1 MSVQRKSTEFLQLNM
16 NQGKVRKSI
25 CAFENDSV
33 PRTIIFTIS
42 DNGMLMD
49 LSDLLFAEIFIKK
62 SNGYE
67 SDQACII
74 NGNSVEYTLRSSDI
88 TPVGRHEAQL
98 FLTFEDGTVLTTA
111 TFWIEVHAKILNQSD
126 QKSMNEY
133 TSITQQL
140 VLAEERAKAA
150 LDAKES
156 AEESVNR
163 ANECVTLIAGMEEN
177 VQKLETQTEANANVA
192 KEKAT
197 AADKSAIDAG
207 EARDSAIAAS
217 NSAKTYEQK
226 VTDKAVEILN
236 AESHAAEYAA
246 SANESAVQAK
256 ASESASATSAQEA
269 KKAESNATSQATAS
283 EISAKN
289 AKVSETNAEKSNTE
303 ATNSANKAEN
313 ARNIAIEASNN
324 AKAYEQRV
332 TDKAVE
338 ILSAESYAAE
348 YAASANESALQAK
361 ASESAS
367 ATSAQEAKLSET
379 NATTQ
384 ATTSETSAKNAKVSE
399 TNAETFNTEA
409 SNSASKAKVSETN
422 ATTQATASET
432 SAKNAK
438 VSETNAATSA
448 KSASSAAA
456 GAATSETNANTYAT
470 QASASATNAKN
481 SETQALGYEKN
492 AKSYMGSAQEFYKKC
507 EEIAQGLGGS
517 LMPMGTI
524 TFAQMN
530 TAQKKAG
537 YMYNISDG
545 FTTDARFKEGAG
557 ITYPPG
563 TNVYYTTDSY
573 WDCMAGTSVVGV
585 KGNNEKSY
593 RTGNVNITKED
604 IELGNVPNV
613 TTNNQTPTFTK
624 ASVRQSPQSGET
636 LTVILGKLLKIV
648 DDLSAIAFTAKYSDL
663 IGAPSIPSKVS
674 ELENDKKYISSYVNT
689 WKANT
694 SSSEGYVASGAGQKN
709 KVWKTDANGVPAW
722 RTDENTTYKEATSTS
737 QGLMSAA
744 DKKEL
749 LMCGYPHTPS

>member
-283 EISAKN
+283 EI
-289 AKVSETNAEKSNTE
+289 
-303 ATNSANKAEN
+303 
-313 ARNIAIEASNN
+313 
-324 AKAYEQRV
+324 
-332 TDKAVE
+332 
-338 ILSAESYAAE
+338 
-348 YAASANESALQAK
+348 
-361 ASESAS
+361 
-367 ATSAQEAKLSET
+367 
-379 NATTQ
+379 
-384 ATTSETSAKNAKVSE
+384 SAKNAKVSE

-709 KVWKTDANGVPAW
+709 KGWKTDANGVPAW

>member
-88 TPVGRHEAQL
+88 SPVGRHEAQL
-98 FLTFEDGTVLTTA
+98 FLTFVDGTVLTTA
-111 TFWIEVHAKILNQSD
+111 TFWIDVHKKLLNQSD
-126 QKSMNEY
+126 QKCMNEY

-140 VLAEERAKAA
+140 VLAEDRAKAA
-150 LDAKES
+150 LGAKES

-177 VQKLETQTEANANVA
+177 VQKLKTQTEENANVA
-192 KEKAT
+192 QEKAT
-197 AADKSAIDAG
+197 AANKSATDAG

-217 NSAKTYEQK
+217 NSAKAYEQK
-226 VTDKAVEILN
+226 VTDKALEILN
-236 AESHAAEYAA
+236 AETHAAEYAA
-246 SANESAVQAK
+246 SANESAVKAK
-256 ASESASATSAQEA
+256 ESESASATSAQEA
-269 KKAESNATSQATAS
+269 KTAETNATSQATAS
-283 EISAKN
+283 E
-289 AKVSETNAEKSNTE
+289 
-303 ATNSANKAEN
+303 
-313 ARNIAIEASNN
+313 
-324 AKAYEQRV
+324 
-332 TDKAVE
+332 
-338 ILSAESYAAE
+338 
-348 YAASANESALQAK
+348 
-361 ASESAS
+361 
-367 ATSAQEAKLSET
+367 
-379 NATTQ
+379 
-384 ATTSETSAKNAKVSE
+384 TSAKNAKASE

-448 KSASSAAA
+448 KSASSAAE
-456 GAATSETNANTYAT
+456 GAAASETNANTYAT
-470 QASASATNAKN
+470 KASTAATNAKN

-492 AKSYMGSAQEFYKKC
+492 AKLYMSSAQEFYKKC

-524 TFAQMN
+524 TFAQMD

-537 YMYNISDG
+537 YLYNISDG

-624 ASVRQSPQSGET
+624 ASVRQSPQSGEK
-636 LTVILGKLLKIV
+636 LTVILGKLLKVV
-648 DDLSAIAFTAKYSDL
+648 DDLSEIAFTAQYSDL
-663 IGAPSIPSKVS
+663 IGVPHIPSKVS

>member
-283 EISAKN
+283 EI
-289 AKVSETNAEKSNTE
+289 
-303 ATNSANKAEN
+303 
-313 ARNIAIEASNN
+313 
-324 AKAYEQRV
+324 
-332 TDKAVE
+332 
-338 ILSAESYAAE
+338 
-348 YAASANESALQAK
+348 
-361 ASESAS
+361 
-367 ATSAQEAKLSET
+367 
-379 NATTQ
+379 
-384 ATTSETSAKNAKVSE
+384 SAKNAKVSE

>member
-283 EISAKN
+283 EI
-289 AKVSETNAEKSNTE
+289 
-303 ATNSANKAEN
+303 
-313 ARNIAIEASNN
+313 
-324 AKAYEQRV
+324 
-332 TDKAVE
+332 
-338 ILSAESYAAE
+338 
-348 YAASANESALQAK
+348 
-361 ASESAS
+361 
-367 ATSAQEAKLSET
+367 
-379 NATTQ
+379 
-384 ATTSETSAKNAKVSE
+384 
-399 TNAETFNTEA
+399 
-409 SNSASKAKVSETN
+409 
-422 ATTQATASET
+422 

>member
-289 AKVSETNAEKSNTE
+289 AKVSETNAE
-303 ATNSANKAEN
+303 
-313 ARNIAIEASNN
+313 
-324 AKAYEQRV
+324 
-332 TDKAVE
+332 
-338 ILSAESYAAE
+338 
-348 YAASANESALQAK
+348 
-361 ASESAS
+361 
-367 ATSAQEAKLSET
+367 
-379 NATTQ
+379 
-384 ATTSETSAKNAKVSE
+384 
-399 TNAETFNTEA
+399 TFNTEA

-537 YMYNISDG
+537 HMYNISDG

>member
-207 EARDSAIAAS
+207 EARDSAMAAS
-217 NSAKTYEQK
+217 NSAKTYEQR

-236 AESHAAEYAA
+236 AETHAAEHAA

-256 ASESASATSAQEA
+256 ASESASAISAQEA
-269 KKAESNATSQATAS
+269 KKAESNATSQATA
-283 EISAKN
+283 
-289 AKVSETNAEKSNTE
+289 
-303 ATNSANKAEN
+303 
-313 ARNIAIEASNN
+313 
-324 AKAYEQRV
+324 
-332 TDKAVE
+332 
-338 ILSAESYAAE
+338 
-348 YAASANESALQAK
+348 
-361 ASESAS
+361 
-367 ATSAQEAKLSET
+367 
-379 NATTQ
+379 
-384 ATTSETSAKNAKVSE
+384 SETSAKNAKVSE

-409 SNSASKAKVSETN
+409 SNSASKAN
-422 ATTQATASET
+422 ASENNVERNARLVET
-432 SAKNAK
+432 LIENAK
-438 VSETNAATSA
+438 VSEVNADNSA
-448 KSASSAAA
+448 KTASSLAADAAA
-456 GAATSETNANTYAT
+456 SETNANTYAT
-470 QASASATNAKN
+470 NASTSATNAKN
-481 SETQALGYEKN
+481 SETKASGYEKN
-492 AKSYMGSAQEFYKKC
+492 AQSYMNSAQEFYKKC

-524 TFAQMN
+524 TFAQMD
-530 TAQKKAG
+530 TAQAKAG

-563 TNVYYTTDSY
+563 TNVYYTTDSF
-573 WDCMAGTSVVGV
+573 WDCMAGTNVVGV
-585 KGNNEKSY
+585 KGDNEKSY
-593 RTGNVNITKED
+593 RTGNVNITKENVG
-604 IELGNVPNV
+604 LGNVPNV

-624 ASVRQSPQSGET
+624 ASVRQLPQSGET
-636 LTVILGKLLKIV
+636 LAVILGKLLKIV
-648 DDLSAIAFTAKYSDL
+648 DDLSAIAFTAQYSDL
-663 IGAPSIPSKVS
+663 TGAPPIPSKVS
-674 ELENDKKYISSYVNT
+674 ELENDRKYISSYVNT